1 MALTKVTNSLVAVN
15 AIQGTLIADNAV
27 TAVHIVNNAITATQL
42 ADNAVTATKIQNGII
57 ATDHLAADLITA
69 AKIADDAI
77 SEEHL
82 DATVISSLS
91 TVTANSSD
99 YVMIGDSSDS
109 NNLKKALVS
118 DFAQDE
124 ESPVFTGNVAINN
137 TSPELFFGTTGN
149 HYNWRIA
156 AQENTSAAFQID
168 VGSQDTDYSNDS
180 YSSLFTILN
189 TGKIGIGT
197 ASPANKLAVNGAIS
211 IEAAASAAISEG
223 LLIDYS
229 TNLARF
235 LTYDS
240 STGSEIAFYTQPN
253 GGSTTQA
260 LRIDSSQNSTFAGT
274 ISSGDIS
281 ITSTGPSISLIDSDN
296 NPDYQIKNG
305 NGAFRIIDTTNSLDK
320 INITTSSNVFNVAS
334 QGSAFDAND
343 NSTWNALEIFQDR
356 GVTNSGSGIAF
367 RSQSGTSPAGIVSVA
382 GNTTGGIESLAFVT
396 VASNVGVERMR
407 VTSDGKVGI
416 GTTSPAAKLHVQGSG
431 EVNPLMVR
439 SDGNCGISIDTTQTN
454 GDEFA
459 IRSVVNGTQPM
470 LQIQNV
476 DRSVNM
482 ININNSSKVHMGI
495 GVVPEADWAT
505 DCDVIQ
511 LGGLGAWFSK
521 SAQSASSATTL
532 AQNVYDDTSVG
543 QAYIVTDEASSI
555 VLDDGTINFQYASSG
570 SADAAISWNSAIYI
584 DNNGNIGFG
593 TGNPDPW
600 YGMTNRILD
609 VRGGSDNNYGGGIRF
624 SSLNGSWYS
633 TSIRNVQNAMV
644 FASTFDDTVRLTI
657 DATGKVT
664 WPNTASSTTG
674 AGNIAHSSNN
684 WFYVRGGSE
693 GAFLGGSGFTGN
705 IKVAEG
711 ANQHEWE
718 VNSADAM
725 TINGSTRVL
734 SGDFN
739 DTSDAALKE
748 NITNITGGLSII
760 KQLQPRNFDWKEASK
775 VDGAAG
781 FIAQEVAA
789 VLPNEV
795 QGTDY
800 SAGTRDEHG
809 VKTGNSMGKTIK
821 LAGILAHAVKAI
833 QELEARVK
841 TLEG

>member
-1 MALTKVTNSLVAVN
+1 MAITQIPSEFISTN
-15 AIQGTLIADNAV
+15 AISGTIIADNAITAVHIATNAVSGTLIADNAV
-27 TAVHIVNNAITATQL
+27 TAVHIATNAVSGTLIADNAITAVHIAGNSVTAAL
-42 ADNAVTATKIQNGII
+42 LEDNAVGTDQLAGIARGKII
-57 ATDHLAADLITA
+57 
-69 AKIADDAI
+69 
-77 SEEHL
+77 
-82 DATVISSLS
+82 
-91 TVTANSSD
+91 
-99 YVMIGDSSDS
+99 YGDSSGAPQLLALGS
-109 NNLKKALVS
+109 NGQVLKSDGSDITWGSISTPITALNNATENELVTVGATTTELEAESGLTWDTSTLKFLNL
-118 DFAQDE
+118 
-124 ESPVFTGNVAINN
+124 G
-137 TSPELFFGTTGN
+137 TSSLTRLLTF
-149 HYNWRIA
+149 
-156 AQENTSAAFQID
+156 TSASSIRRFHIDGTETSGNTID
-168 VGSQDTDYSNDS
+168 VNFVKDINGTE
-180 YSSLFTILN
+180 SSLLYL
-189 TGKIGIGT
+189 K
-197 ASPANKLAVNGAIS
+197 
-211 IEAAASAAISEG
+211 
-223 LLIDYS
+223 
-229 TNLARF
+229 
-235 LTYDS
+235 
-240 STGSEIAFYTQPN
+240 
-253 GGSTTQA
+253 
-260 LRIDSSQNSTFAGT
+260 
-274 ISSGDIS
+274 
-281 ITSTGPSISLIDSDN
+281 
-296 NPDYQIKNG
+296 
-305 NGAFRIIDTTNSLDK
+305 
-320 INITTSSNVFNVAS
+320 
-334 QGSAFDAND
+334 
-343 NSTWNALEIFQDR
+343 
-356 GVTNSGSGIAF
+356 
-367 RSQSGTSPAGIVSVA
+367 
-382 GNTTGGIESLAFVT
+382 
-396 VASNVGVERMR
+396 
-407 VTSDGKVGI
+407 DGKVGI
-416 GTTSPAAKLHVQGSG
+416 GTTSPSVSLHVQGTG
-431 EVNPLMVR
+431 EVNPIMVQ
-439 SDGNCGISIDTTQTN
+439 SSGNCGISLDTTQTN

-470 LQIQNV
+470 LQFQNV

-482 ININNSSKVHMGI
+482 ININNGSKVHMGI

-684 WFYVRGGSE
+684 WFYVRGGTE

-760 KQLQPRNFDWKEASK
+760 KQLQPRNFDWKEAGK

-781 FIAQEVAA
+781 FIAQEVAT

-809 VKTGNSMGKTIK
+809 VKTGNSIGKTIK